1 MNGDMTVDRE
11 MQGFIGDLARRAGD
25 VLLRYFRSGAL
36 QSDPKGAWDLVTEAD
51 RASEALIIEAIRARF
66 PDHDVFGEETGR
78 SGATA
83 RMLWLIDPLDGT
95 LNFSRGLPVWG
106 VSVALAEENEV
117 YYGAFFDP
125 LHDELFYAQRG
136 AGATVNGTPLHTSGV
151 EELAQAVVNCAVA
164 HGELAA
170 LTGRNAQRMWDRVMR
185 LRMNG
190 SVGSALA
197 NIAAGRMDAAIE
209 LRGGPWDYAAG
220 GLLVREAGGYTST
233 FEGGPLVAEATTV
246 LAAATPALHRRQ
258 QVLLC
263 GGGEG

>member
-1 MNGDMTVDRE
+1 LNLEEVMRIAMEISHDAGSLLDRHFSDAGLTVSAKGSRDVVT
-11 MQGFIGDLARRAGD
+11 RAD
-25 VLLRYFRSGAL
+25 I
-36 QSDPKGAWDLVTEAD
+36 E
-51 RASEALIIEAIRARF
+51 SEALVKRRLEEEF
-66 PDHDVFGEETGR
+66 PEHGVVGEEGTDTSDGKR
-78 SGATA
+78 Y
-83 RMLWLIDPLDGT
+83 RWFVDPLDGT

-117 YYGAFFDP
+117 CYGAFFDP

-136 AGATVNGTPLHTSGV
+136 AGATVNGTLLRTSGV

-164 HGELAA
+164 HGELAG
-170 LTGRNAQRMWDRVMR
+170 LTGQNAQRMWDRVMR

-246 LAAATPALHRRQ
+246 LAAATPALHRRLHA
-258 QVLLC
+258 LLS
-263 GGGEG
+263 E

>member
-1 MNGDMTVDRE
+1 MIDRE
-11 MQGFIGDLARRAGD
+11 IHDFIAGVARRAGD
-25 VLLRYFRSGAL
+25 VLLPYFRSGPL
-36 QSDPKGAWDLVTEAD
+36 QSDPKGAWDLVTVAD
-51 RASEALIIEAIRARF
+51 RASEALIIEAVRERF

-78 SGATA
+78 SGAAA

-106 VSVALAEENEV
+106 VSVALAEDGEV
-117 YYGAFFDP
+117 RYGGFFDP
-125 LHDELFYAQRG
+125 LHDEFFYAERG
-136 AGATVNGTPLHTSGV
+136 AGATANGTPITTSGV

-164 HGELAA
+164 HGEMAGI
-170 LTGRNAQRMWDRVMR
+170 TRRNAQRMWDRVMR

-197 NIAAGRMDAAIE
+197 NIAAGRMDAALE

-233 FEGGPLVAEATTV
+233 FEGNPLVAEAPTV
-246 LAAATPALHRRQ
+246 LAAATSTLHRRLHA
-258 QVLLC
+258 LLTSEGDAP
-263 GGGEG
+263 GG